1 MSLEKARRGRAEK
14 SSKLVPPL
22 PLSNGR
28 VKASAN
34 AQKGGIVT
42 NPLII
47 YVHENTKGKVGG
59 TRDSTLNQQDE
70 GDQLSLIILLS
81 DTTKRR

>member
-1 MSLEKARRGRAEK
+1 MVSEHSLFNIFLRHMTGGPLSLEKARRGRTEK
-14 SSKLVPPL
+14 GSELAPPL
-22 PLSNGR
+22 LLSNGR

-47 YVHENTKGKVGG
+47 YVH
-59 TRDSTLNQQDE
+59 
-70 GDQLSLIILLS
+70 
-81 DTTKRR
+81 